1 MIKMDDL
8 IARLLKDAP
17 DDGVPC
23 LVGTSSKDGHPQIS
37 PKDSVAVFDPET
49 LSFWERSFR
58 SSYEAI
64 EANPHIVIYYRNS
77 ARQKE
82 MPYRGGALRFHGE
95 ARIAAEGPD
104 RDRAW
109 ELTHKDEQGR
119 DPEKKGVAVLV
130 RVDKIEELSG
140 AIVMQRSD

>member
-1 MIKMDDL
+1 MIQMTEL
-8 IARLLKDAP
+8 MARLLKDAP
-17 DDGVPC
+17 DDGVPA

-37 PKDSVAVFDPET
+37 PKGSVAVFDPET

-77 ARQKE
+77 KRQAE
-82 MPYRGGALRFHGE
+82 MPFRGGALRIHGA
-95 ARIAAEGPD
+95 ARSAADGPD

-109 ELTHKDEQGR
+109 ELTNADEQGR

-140 AIVMQRSD
+140 VVVMQRD